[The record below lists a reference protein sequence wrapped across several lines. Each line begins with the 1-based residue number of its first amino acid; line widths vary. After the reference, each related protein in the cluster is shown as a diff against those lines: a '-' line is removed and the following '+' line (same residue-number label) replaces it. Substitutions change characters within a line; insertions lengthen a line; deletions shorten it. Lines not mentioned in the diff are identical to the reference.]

1 MTASGRKAAALFLSL
16 LLLVPALSGCGR
28 KVVFTK
34 GIRNTAVFTVGE
46 ETGRD
51 YELRTYLV
59 NLANQYKEVYG
70 SDVLTKKGNEKLTE
84 ALRQNALSELSRV
97 KALDQMAV
105 REKITL
111 DETKEA
117 AAAQAAHAYYESL
130 TDKEKSFL
138 KVGEKQLTQM
148 YRDYALAGEVY
159 DSIIGNVD
167 TEVSDD
173 EARTVQIQCI
183 TIRTYRIDEN
193 GKRVEFTD
201 GEKEEAKKKADA
213 IHKEIFDGMKN
224 NTGVTFDTYIS
235 RYNEE
240 GSGTYTIGRGEYDE
254 AFENAAFAAET
265 GKIGDVVETKD
276 GYRIIKGISAYDQ
289 TQTDANK
296 KKIAKRRQAE
306 AFEKAFNAFADD
318 LESEV
323 DQQAFEKITIPS
335 DPKIQTKSFFDT
347 YNKYFVSTQAD

>member
-34 GIRNTAVFTVGE
+34 GIGDTAVFTVAEAQGH
-46 ETGRD
+46 D

-59 NLANQYKEVYG
+59 NLVNLYKEVYG
-70 SDVLTKKGNEKLTE
+70 SDVLTKKGNEELPE

-105 REKITL
+105 KEKIAL
-111 DETKEA
+111 DETKNA
-117 AAAQAAHAYYESL
+117 AASQAAHAYYESL
-130 TDKEKSFL
+130 TDEEKSFL
-138 KVGEKQLTQM
+138 KVSEKQLTQM
-148 YRDYALAGEVY
+148 YKDYALAGEVY
-159 DSIIGNVD
+159 DTITGGVD

-201 GEKEEAKKKADA
+201 GEKEEAKK
-213 IHKEIFDGMKN
+213 
-224 NTGVTFDTYIS
+224 
-235 RYNEE
+235 
-240 GSGTYTIGRGEYDE
+240 YTIGRGEYDE

-318 LESEV
+318 LDSEV

>member
-34 GIRNTAVFTVGE
+34 GIGDTAVFTVAEAQGH
-46 ETGRD
+46 D

-59 NLANQYKEVYG
+59 NLVNQYKEVYG
-70 SDVLTKKGNEKLTE
+70 SDVLTKKGNEELPE

-105 REKITL
+105 KEKIAL
-111 DETKEA
+111 DETKNA
-117 AAAQAAHAYYESL
+117 AASQAAHAYYESL
-130 TDKEKSFL
+130 TDEEKSFL
-138 KVGEKQLTQM
+138 KVSEKQLTQM
-148 YRDYALAGEVY
+148 YKDYALAGEVY
-159 DSIIGNVD
+159 DTITGGVD

-265 GKIGDVVETKD
+265 G
-276 GYRIIKGISAYDQ
+276 RIIKGISAYDQ

-296 KKIAKRRQAE
+296 KKIAKRRQTE
-306 AFEKAFNAFADD
+306 AFEKAFNAFAKNLD
-318 LESEV
+318 SEV
-323 DQQAFEKITIPS
+323 NQQAFEKITIPS

>member
-1 MTASGRKAAALFLSL
+1 MTAFEKKAAALILSL

-34 GIRNTAVFTVGE
+34 GTGDTAVFTVGAAQ
-46 ETGRD
+46 GHD

-59 NLANQYKEVYG
+59 NLVNQYKEVYG
-70 SDVLTKKGNEKLTE
+70 SDVLTKKGNEELAE

-105 REKITL
+105 KEKIAL
-111 DETKEA
+111 DETKNA
-117 AAAQAAHAYYESL
+117 AAAQAARAYYESL
-130 TDKEKSFL
+130 GEEEKSFL
-138 KVGEKQLTQM
+138 KVSEKQLTQM
-148 YRDYALAGEVY
+148 YKDYALAGEVY
-159 DSIIGNVD
+159 DSIIGSVD

-183 TIRTYRIDEN
+183 TIRTYRINEN

-201 GEKEEAKKKADA
+201 EEKKEAKKKADA

-296 KKIAKRRQAE
+296 KKIAKRRQEE
-306 AFEKAFNAFADD
+306 AFDKAFNAFAKD
-318 LESEV
+318 LDSEV
-323 DQQAFEKITIPS
+323 DQQAFEKITISP

-347 YNKYFVSTQAD
+347 YNQYFVSTQAD

>member
-1 MTASGRKAAALFLSL
+1 MTAFEKKAAALILSL

-34 GIRNTAVFTVGE
+34 GTGDTAVFTVGAAQ
-46 ETGRD
+46 GHD

-59 NLANQYKEVYG
+59 NLVNQYKEVYG
-70 SDVLTKKGNEKLTE
+70 SDVLTKKGNEELAE

-105 REKITL
+105 KEKIAL
-111 DETKEA
+111 DETKNA
-117 AAAQAAHAYYESL
+117 AAAQAARAYYESL
-130 TDKEKSFL
+130 GEEEKSFL
-138 KVGEKQLTQM
+138 KVSEKQLTQM
-148 YRDYALAGEVY
+148 YKDYALAGEVY
-159 DSIIGNVD
+159 DSIIGSVD

-183 TIRTYRIDEN
+183 TIRTYRINEN

-201 GEKEEAKKKADA
+201 EEKKEAKKKADA

-254 AFENAAFAAET
+254 AFENAAFAAEN

-296 KKIAKRRQAE
+296 KKIAKRRQEE
-306 AFEKAFNAFADD
+306 AFDKAFNAFAKD
-318 LESEV
+318 LDSEV
-323 DQQAFEKITIPS
+323 DQQAFEKITIPP

-347 YNKYFVSTQAD
+347 YNQYFVSTQAD

>member
-1 MTASGRKAAALFLSL
+1 MLSGHLRRAAGVLCAALCAVTLT
-16 LLLVPALSGCGR
+16 GCSHH
-28 KVVFTK
+28 VVFTT
-34 GIRNTAVFTVGE
+34 GFGSREIFTVGNRSG
-46 ETGRD
+46 TNV
-51 YELRTYLV
+51 ELRVYLT
-59 NLANQYKEVYG
+59 NLQNEYEENLGSSIWNEDAN
-70 SDVLTKKGNEKLTE
+70 KGAGE
-84 ALRQNALSELSRV
+84 ALRQNALFRLSRV
-97 KALDQMAV
+97 KILDQYA
-105 REKITL
+105 EKNNL
-111 DETKEA
+111 SLSSDDEEKANKA
-117 AAAQAAHAYYESL
+117 AEQYYGGLS
-130 TDKEKSFL
+130 DAEKSYL
-138 KVGEKQLTQM
+138 GVSEKSLLQM
-148 YRDYALAGEVY
+148 YEDYALAEKSY
-159 DSIIGNVD
+159 EQMISTVD
-167 TEVSDD
+167 TEISDD

-183 TIRTYRIDEN
+183 TIRTYRINEN

-201 GEKEEAKKKADA
+201 KEKKEAKKKADA

-296 KKIAKRRQAE
+296 KKIAKRRQEE
-306 AFEKAFNAFADD
+306 AFDKAFNAFAKD
-318 LESEV
+318 LDSEV
-323 DQQAFEKITIPS
+323 DQQAFEKITIPP

-347 YNKYFVSTQAD
+347 YNQYFVSTQAD

>member
-1 MTASGRKAAALFLSL
+1 MTAFEKKAAALILSL

-34 GIRNTAVFTVGE
+34 GTGDTAVFTVG
-46 ETGRD
+46 TAQGHD

-59 NLANQYKEVYG
+59 NLVNQYKEVYG
-70 SDVLTKKGNEKLTE
+70 SDVLKKKGNEELAE

-105 REKITL
+105 KEKIAL
-111 DETKEA
+111 DETKNA
-117 AAAQAAHAYYESL
+117 AAAQAARAYYESL
-130 TDKEKSFL
+130 GEEEKSFL
-138 KVGEKQLTQM
+138 KVSEKQLTQM
-148 YRDYALAGEVY
+148 YKDYALAGEVY
-159 DSIIGNVD
+159 DSIIGSVD

-183 TIRTYRIDEN
+183 TIRTYRINEN

-201 GEKEEAKKKADA
+201 EEKKEAKKKADA

-296 KKIAKRRQAE
+296 KKIAKRRQEE
-306 AFEKAFNAFADD
+306 AFEKAFNAFAKD
-318 LESEV
+318 LDSEV
-323 DQQAFEKITIPS
+323 DQQAFEKITIPP
-335 DPKIQTKSFFDT
+335 DPKIQTKSFFDI
-347 YNKYFVSTQAD
+347 YNQYFVSTQAD

>member
-1 MTASGRKAAALFLSL
+1 MTAFEKKAAALILSL

-34 GIRNTAVFTVGE
+34 GTGDTAVFTVG
-46 ETGRD
+46 TAQGHD

-59 NLANQYKEVYG
+59 NLVNQYKEVYG
-70 SDVLTKKGNEKLTE
+70 SDVLTKKGNEELAE

-105 REKITL
+105 KEKIAL
-111 DETKEA
+111 DETKNA
-117 AAAQAAHAYYESL
+117 AAAQAARAYYESL
-130 TDKEKSFL
+130 GEEEKSFL
-138 KVGEKQLTQM
+138 KVSEKQLTQM
-148 YRDYALAGEVY
+148 YKDYALAGEVY
-159 DSIIGNVD
+159 DSIIGSVD

-183 TIRTYRIDEN
+183 TIRTYRINEN

-201 GEKEEAKKKADA
+201 EEKMEAKKKADA

-296 KKIAKRRQAE
+296 KKIAKRRQEE
-306 AFEKAFNAFADD
+306 AFEKAFNAFAKD
-318 LESEV
+318 LDSEV
-323 DQQAFEKITIPS
+323 DQQAFEKITIPP

-347 YNKYFVSTQAD
+347 YNQYFVSTQSD

>member
-1 MTASGRKAAALFLSL
+1 MRRERCRSSASR
-16 LLLVPALSGCGR
+16 
-28 KVVFTK
+28 
-34 GIRNTAVFTVGE
+34 
-46 ETGRD
+46 
-51 YELRTYLV
+51 
-59 NLANQYKEVYG
+59 
-70 SDVLTKKGNEKLTE
+70 SD
-84 ALRQNALSELSRV
+84 
-97 KALDQMAV
+97 
-105 REKITL
+105 
-111 DETKEA
+111 
-117 AAAQAAHAYYESL
+117 
-130 TDKEKSFL
+130 
-138 KVGEKQLTQM
+138 
-148 YRDYALAGEVY
+148 
-159 DSIIGNVD
+159 
-167 TEVSDD
+167 
-173 EARTVQIQCI
+173 
-183 TIRTYRIDEN
+183 
-193 GKRVEFTD
+193 
-201 GEKEEAKKKADA
+201 
-213 IHKEIFDGMKN
+213 

-318 LESEV
+318 LDSEV